1 MTREEVQDLL
11 AMVQATYPNY
21 NPPSKTA
28 AVNAWTIALEEY
40 SKDEIAMAFKVYMQ
54 TNTSG
59 FAPAPG
65 QLIDKIRSITKPQ
78 ELNEM
83 EAWALVSRAIRNS
96 AYNSVEEY
104 AKLPP
109 LVQKAVGLPSQ
120 LRIWALDEDFNE
132 QVVMSQFQRCY
143 RTEVA
148 RAQEISKMPTE
159 VRQLIQKVAQGIE
172 IDDLR
177 EQAINSLPQRK
188 ESGIKALEDKSDGVP
203 MPDRIRKKLEKMRE
217 R

>member
-21 NPPSKTA
+21 NPPSRTA

-59 FAPAPG
+59 FAPVPG
-65 QLIDKIRSITKPQ
+65 QLIDKIHSITQPQ

-96 AYNSVEEY
+96 AYNSVKEY

-120 LRIWALDEDFNE
+120 LRVWALDEDYNE

-143 RTEVA
+143 RAEVA
-148 RAQEISKMPTE
+148 RSQKIAKMPTE
-159 VRQLIQKVAQGIE
+159 AKQLIQNATQGYSAE
-172 IDDLR
+172 IVDLR
-177 EQAINSLPQRK
+177 NKAIKSMPERK
-188 ESGIKALEDKSDGVP
+188 ENEIKAMEERPESV
-203 MPDRIRKKLEKMRE
+203 RIGLEKNR
-217 R
+217 